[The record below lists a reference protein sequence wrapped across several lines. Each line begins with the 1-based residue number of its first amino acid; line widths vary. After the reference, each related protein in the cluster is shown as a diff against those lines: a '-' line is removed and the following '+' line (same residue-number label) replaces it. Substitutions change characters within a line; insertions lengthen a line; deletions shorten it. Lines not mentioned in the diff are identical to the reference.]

1 MWEISG
7 KRWEKMDLDVPLGL
21 LGSMVNNWLK
31 YHLLIN
37 GVFRVITH

>member
-1 MWEISG
+1 MENLWEEVVP
-7 KRWEKMDLDVPLGL
+7 EKDLDVLLGF

-37 GVFRVITH
+37 GVFLGVV